1 MPFTAPLGSPLA
13 AAPPRV
19 RARPHAGATYPQR
32 DRLSVH
38 RDSCRPASL
47 SPDPNLSPARQ
58 SKGARLLPTCGR
70 MMR

>member
-1 MPFTAPLGSPLA
+1 MPFTALLGSPRA

-19 RARPHAGATYPQR
+19 RTRPHAGATCPQG